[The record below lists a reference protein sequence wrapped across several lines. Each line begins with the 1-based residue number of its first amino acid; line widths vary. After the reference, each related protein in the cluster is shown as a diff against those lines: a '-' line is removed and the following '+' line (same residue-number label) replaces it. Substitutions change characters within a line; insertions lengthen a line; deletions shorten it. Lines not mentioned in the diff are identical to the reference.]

1 MYSIMICDSIQKGV
15 TMKKLLRILILAFI
29 FILVACDRVDGEIS
43 VIFEQ
48 KPTVTLMQYDEP
60 IDFKEGLVVKDSKGN
75 DLTDLV
81 IVDLSQFSTEYPGA
95 TVVYYRLN
103 YLGKDY
109 ESYIVV
115 NVNPFVVEYE
125 TYYSV
130 TFIVNGGNSIPT
142 QFILEGKTLVEL
154 PTPVREGYEFVGWY
168 KDSDFEELFDIED
181 IIESDLKL
189 YAKWEFI
196 VVETPDPTTLNIYYL
211 NDLHGRILPDGS
223 SMGIANIANLILDA
237 KDQDPEHTIFL
248 AGGDMLQGHVIS
260 NYYTGASVIDIL
272 NHMDLDAYVVGNH
285 EFDWGIDQVLQYF
298 DGTNELQAQY
308 PILGA
313 NVYYKDSNTRVET
326 FEPYTIIEKAGIKV
340 AVIGLIGYGLESS
353 ILATRVEDYKFVEP
367 VSLTAYYAEMARTQD
382 GADVVIAINHDGPNY
397 DGSNDYY
404 NREVAKLTGNQ
415 KVDLIFNGHTHSA
428 YINFYPNYGRT
439 VPVLQSGSYAQNVG
453 YVKLNINPETD
464 SIDLDTVMNLNKGN
478 TPKLNQTHTVIK
490 ELLDMY
496 EEGVHD
502 LLYRVYMK
510 SGSYISKS
518 ELTLYIAKLMMLK
531 FGADVGVQN
540 SGGTRS
546 DISANEDIT
555 YGKLYEILPFDN
567 TVMLSKIKGSV
578 LKSSY
583 RSNEYVLREGL
594 TLQNIQDNT
603 YYMVATNNY
612 VFYDTGSV
620 FKNGIDI
627 VATYYNMLDIFI
639 EVVEWLADHGYT
651 SFSTSLPIVF
661 DNDVYIFVEAIIPTT
676 KSYQV

>member
-1 MYSIMICDSIQKGV
+1 
-15 TMKKLLRILILAFI
+15 
-29 FILVACDRVDGEIS
+29 
-43 VIFEQ
+43 
-48 KPTVTLMQYDEP
+48 MQYDEP

-142 QFILEGKTLVEL
+142 QFILEGETLVEL

-168 KDSDFEELFDIED
+168 KDSDFEELFDIKD

-308 PILGA
+308 PFLVQMFIIRIQIL
-313 NVYYKDSNTRVET
+313 
-326 FEPYTIIEKAGIKV
+326 
-340 AVIGLIGYGLESS
+340 
-353 ILATRVEDYKFVEP
+353 
-367 VSLTAYYAEMARTQD
+367 
-382 GADVVIAINHDGPNY
+382 
-397 DGSNDYY
+397 
-404 NREVAKLTGNQ
+404 
-415 KVDLIFNGHTHSA
+415 
-428 YINFYPNYGRT
+428 
-439 VPVLQSGSYAQNVG
+439 
-453 YVKLNINPETD
+453 
-464 SIDLDTVMNLNKGN
+464 
-478 TPKLNQTHTVIK
+478 
-490 ELLDMY
+490 
-496 EEGVHD
+496 
-502 LLYRVYMK
+502 
-510 SGSYISKS
+510 
-518 ELTLYIAKLMMLK
+518 
-531 FGADVGVQN
+531 
-540 SGGTRS
+540 
-546 DISANEDIT
+546 
-555 YGKLYEILPFDN
+555 
-567 TVMLSKIKGSV
+567 V
-578 LKSSY
+578 LKPL
-583 RSNEYVLREGL
+583 NL
-594 TLQNIQDNT
+594 IP
-603 YYMVATNNY
+603 
-612 VFYDTGSV
+612 
-620 FKNGIDI
+620 
-627 VATYYNMLDIFI
+627 
-639 EVVEWLADHGYT
+639 
-651 SFSTSLPIVF
+651 SL
-661 DNDVYIFVEAIIPTT
+661 
-676 KSYQV
+676 KSWD